1 MGLKY
6 GVNTSIRSRFSQR
19 KRQNLFA
26 VFPKKDTM
34 LKRASIFDVCVFEAK
49 EIVSFPDFVLSQ
61 LDQPRTIMHHP
72 DIRTLFLKRFPKR
85 FTVFEMSANDLFTFG
100 GGQII
105 IIVCVCE
112 ERRGWCDLWS

>member
-1 MGLKY
+1 MASTPPFDHVSLKER
-6 GVNTSIRSRFSQR
+6 GKICLLFSQ
-19 KRQNLFA
+19 
-26 VFPKKDTM
+26 KKDTM

-85 FTVFEMSANDLFTFG
+85 FTVFEMSANDLFTFP